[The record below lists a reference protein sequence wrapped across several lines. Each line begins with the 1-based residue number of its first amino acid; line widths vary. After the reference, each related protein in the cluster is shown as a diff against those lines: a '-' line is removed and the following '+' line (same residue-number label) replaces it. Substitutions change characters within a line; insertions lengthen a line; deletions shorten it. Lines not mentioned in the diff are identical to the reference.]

1 MNLTNTK
8 LDLEFVRSQFPAF
21 KDPIC
26 KDWSFFENAG
36 GSYVPKQVINKKTTQ
51 LLQSFIKMQVNEN
64 NSNPPIYLSLVENQ
78 PYKVDDLYIANCS
91 VCHGLNG
98 AGDGFNAKYLPVSP
112 GNLSDSEVISKRSD
126 NTLYETLY
134 NGGRIMKK
142 HHFMPSWGLKL
153 SHKEI
158 VYLVS
163 RIRQLC
169 NCDTPNWSEN

>member
-1 MNLTNTK
+1 MAI
-8 LDLEFVRSQFPAF
+8 EHPQMVMPES
-21 KDPIC
+21 IM
-26 KDWSFFENAG
+26 
-36 GSYVPKQVINKKTTQ
+36 PKQVINKKTTQ